1 MFCRYEIGAGVV
13 HTRLG
18 ILFAVIALPLWAIA
32 LGGAARSE
40 IAVTMYEVSERGVG
54 REVGRIM
61 ITESD
66 GGLVFTPML
75 DGLVGMAGEHGFHVH
90 ERGDCGPR
98 GKDGKEG
105 AALAAGGHYD
115 PDGTGRHEGP
125 TGQGHKGDL
134 PALHVGD
141 DGRARQAVTAPRLKA
156 LSEVRGR
163 ALIVHAGGDN
173 HADEPKPLGGG
184 GARLLCGIVR

>member
-32 LGGAARSE
+32 LGGAARTE
-40 IAVTMYEVSERGVG
+40 ISVMMHEVSERGVG

-61 ITESD
+61 ITESEQ
-66 GGLVFTPML
+66 GLVFTPML
-75 DGLVGMAGEHGFHVH
+75 AGLEKMGGEHGFHVH
-90 ERGDCGPR
+90 QRGDCGPR

-105 AALAAGGHYD
+105 AAMAAGGHYD
-115 PDGTGRHEGP
+115 PDNTGEHDGP
-125 TGQGHKGDL
+125 LGQGHKGDL
-134 PALHVGD
+134 PVLHVD
-141 DGRARQAVTAPRLKA
+141 ERGRAQRPVLAPRLKTLA
-156 LSEVRGR
+156 EVRGR
-163 ALIVHAGGDN
+163 ALVVHAGGDN
-173 HADEPKPLGGG
+173 HADEPEPLGGG